1 MIKVQDLVKV
11 YGDKRR
17 RFEALKGLNF
27 ELPDTGLVLLSGKS
41 GSGKTTLLN
50 ILGGLDC
57 QTSGDLYVNKKKIK
71 KKDLDSYRN
80 SFSSF
85 VFQDLNLID
94 NFTILENLEITFDL
108 IREKP
113 NKDRVIE
120 VLKEVNLPDT
130 NIESSDFLSRFPKEL
145 SGGQRQRVAI
155 ARALLKN
162 PSLLIL
168 DEPTSALDKDNSIQ
182 IGEILKE
189 VSKNCLVILSSHNTK
204 VFSSYADRIIKL
216 NKGEIVND
224 EIINIS
230 DSKCAESKNR
240 KGGKLSFKNTIKLV
254 FRSIWK
260 KKKRLISTLILNI
273 VALFCLSLCY
283 QLLTTPQSEA
293 LLRTQYRSGNK
304 TAFLEVYKYIDNY
317 GIKYDLSDDDFKK
330 SDIKKWSICKF
341 SNQALIEY
349 VNEKGKSYSRVVTN
363 YNAIKIDSD
372 FKYLQRYD
380 QLKPET
386 ECRYPINDNEV
397 AITDLT
403 AKIIMN
409 SHQFYD
415 SKSRIYEETNFKC
428 PDDLIGL
435 NYNGCK
441 IVGIYTVL
449 DNSLDSFL
457 SEHPKFIDEKIEFD
471 KHDTSY
477 LSGEFLSNYVFVSP
491 TYSKGE
497 NILSKALYELKGNLI
512 DDMNFLNSF
521 KNKEKGV
528 VYVAN
533 ILCPM
538 SGFSNEVNYL
548 YDISFQKEVLMYI
561 CYSLLALIL
570 LLSIL
575 LFHSVIKNT
584 EHIIG
589 ILKALGCSKNGIIL
603 LSCAFC
609 LTLSLIQ
616 YMVVLF
622 AVTIFDYSMDGL
634 FFYYPAFVI
643 KLDFVFA
650 LLLLILIYGL
660 VISLLSTAK
669 TIKQKAIKTINN

>member
-1 MIKVQDLVKV
+1 M
-11 YGDKRR
+11 
-17 RFEALKGLNF
+17 
-27 ELPDTGLVLLSGKS
+27 
-41 GSGKTTLLN
+41 
-50 ILGGLDC
+50 
-57 QTSGDLYVNKKKIK
+57 
-71 KKDLDSYRN
+71 
-80 SFSSF
+80 
-85 VFQDLNLID
+85 
-94 NFTILENLEITFDL
+94 
-108 IREKP
+108 
-113 NKDRVIE
+113 
-120 VLKEVNLPDT
+120 
-130 NIESSDFLSRFPKEL
+130 
-145 SGGQRQRVAI
+145 
-155 ARALLKN
+155 
-162 PSLLIL
+162 
-168 DEPTSALDKDNSIQ
+168 
-182 IGEILKE
+182 
-189 VSKNCLVILSSHNTK
+189 
-204 VFSSYADRIIKL
+204 
-216 NKGEIVND
+216 
-224 EIINIS
+224 
-230 DSKCAESKNR
+230 
-240 KGGKLSFKNTIKLV
+240 
-254 FRSIWK
+254 
-260 KKKRLISTLILNI
+260 
-273 VALFCLSLCY
+273 FCLSLCY

-304 TAFLEVYKYIDNY
+304 TAFLEVYKYIGNY
-317 GIKYDLSDDDFKK
+317 GFKYDLSDDDFKK

-372 FKYLQRYD
+372 FKYLKRYD

-497 NILSKALYELKGNLI
+497 NISSKALYELKGNLI

-575 LFHSVIKNT
+575 LFYSVIKNT

-589 ILKALGCSKNGIIL
+589 ILRALGCSKNGIIL

-609 LTLSLIQ
+609 LALSLIQ

-634 FFYYPAFVI
+634 FFYYPALVI

-669 TIKQKAIKTINN
+669 TIKEKAIKTINN